1 MLSISWFFHDF
12 SMMNRLFSRFLSTV
26 DSPGREEM
34 DGVPQQLGR
43 RLADF
48 ASSGVP
54 GRWGMVGWIEN
65 DSLVYHNWLV
75 VSNMTFFPF
84 HIWDVIPTP
93 LTKSYF
99 SRW

>member
-1 MLSISWFFHDF
+1 
-12 SMMNRLFSRFLSTV
+12 MMNHLFSRFLSTV

-54 GRWGMVGWIEN
+54 ARWGMVGWIEN
-65 DSLVYHNWLV
+65 DSLVYHNWLMV
-75 VSNMTFFPF
+75 WNMTFIF
-84 HIWDVIPTP
+84 HFIYVMSSQPH
-93 LTKSYF
+93 
-99 SRW
+99 